1 MFRFFKKTHVLI
13 APISGEIVDLSKV
26 PDEVFSQKMAGD
38 GIAIEP
44 TGDIIVAP
52 ADGLLTL
59 IFRTNHAFGMTLS
72 NGIEILVHI
81 GIDTVGLQGEGF
93 ERIAT
98 EGSKVR
104 AGDPII
110 KINRE
115 FILSKGINLIT
126 PVLITNMDK
135 IIDLSIETNN
145 QVEYGKDTV
154 LTYKIK

>member
-1 MFRFFKKTHVLI
+1 MFPFLKKSHVLI
-13 APISGEIVDLSKV
+13 APISGTIINLNEV
-26 PDEVFSQKMAGD
+26 PDEVLAQKFSGD
-38 GIAIEP
+38 GVAIKP

-52 ADGLLTL
+52 ADGILTL
-59 IFRTNHAFGMTLS
+59 VFRTNHAFGMTLA

-81 GIDTVGLQGEGF
+81 GIDSVRLQGEGF
-93 ERIAT
+93 DRIAT
-98 EGSKVR
+98 EGTKVK

-115 FILSKGINLIT
+115 FLLSRNINLIT

-135 IIDLSIETNN
+135 ISSLIVETNTL
-145 QVEYGKDTV
+145 VEHGKDHI

>member
-1 MFRFFKKTHVLI
+1 MFRFLKKTRVLI
-13 APISGEIVDLSKV
+13 APVSGEIVDLSKV
-26 PDEVFSQKMAGD
+26 PDEVFAQKMTGD

-52 ADGLLTL
+52 ADGILTL

-72 NGIEILVHI
+72 DGIEILVHI
-81 GIDTVGLQGEGF
+81 GIDTVVLQGEGF
-93 ERIAT
+93 ERIAS
-98 EGSKVR
+98 EGSKVK

-115 FILSKGINLIT
+115 LILSKGINLIT
-126 PVLITNMDK
+126 PILITNMDK
-135 IIDLSIETNN
+135 IIDLTVETKNP
-145 QVEYGKDTV
+145 VEYGKDTI